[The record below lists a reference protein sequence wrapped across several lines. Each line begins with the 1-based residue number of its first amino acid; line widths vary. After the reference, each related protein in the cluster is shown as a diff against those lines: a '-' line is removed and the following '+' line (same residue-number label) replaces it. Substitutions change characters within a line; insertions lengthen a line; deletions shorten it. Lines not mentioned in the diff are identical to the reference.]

1 MSDRMFGA
9 GSAWVQR
16 SMSADRAGPPPP
28 PGRWGRARRSPGR
41 RWPGSRGPG
50 PGAGGMRSLI
60 RSGME
65 RASPHGP
72 PRTSPEPTLPDA
84 PAAPLLYT
92 GLFHEG
98 STKDDQPRKPP
109 IGLLPGGRAYRKP
122 RLSPFA
128 SVEGPPASCAAL
140 PHPAYAAGLAQDQRR
155 AARNRAS
162 EEGSIPCAMLT
173 GHYLLSSR
181 LELWKEL
188 ERHHLDVVD
197 TRGLAGPDGSDLLNV
212 VLEQPAHG
220 RSVRVRTPRS
230 PGALSMNSR
239 RPVGRPAPCADVGVR
254 WLGGLPPAGASPSH
268 RGAPRAVGPACSFLL
283 LFLGP

>member
-1 MSDRMFGA
+1 M
-9 GSAWVQR
+9 AWEPR
-16 SMSADRAGPPPP
+16 P
-28 PGRWGRARRSPGR
+28 RARSRPSRMPRRRLSSIPACSTKGPRRMTSPG
-41 RWPGSRGPG
+41 
-50 PGAGGMRSLI
+50 
-60 RSGME
+60 
-65 RASPHGP
+65 SPH
-72 PRTSPEPTLPDA
+72 SA
-84 PAAPLLYT
+84 
-92 GLFHEG
+92 F
-98 STKDDQPRKPP
+98 
-109 IGLLPGGRAYRKP
+109 PGGRAYRKP

-128 SVEGPPASCAAL
+128 SVEGPPASGAAL

-181 LELWKEL
+181 LELWTEL

-212 VLEQPAHG
+212 VLEQPAHR

-239 RPVGRPAPCADVGVR
+239 RPVGRPAPSGDVRRQVAGR
-254 WLGGLPPAGASPSH
+254 PAARRSISIPSGSPAGCRS
-268 RGAPRAVGPACSFLL
+268 RLL
-283 LFLGP
+283 LPASLPGAVSRGCPGPCPGVWSGLYYASAPSATVSWDELPHLLRHRRL